1 MTLPC
6 TPHLRCCCGLR
17 GNVAKLRLTSPT
29 DLQHCT
35 NGIPVIHLPPR
46 SSSSILEGGHPARIL
61 LKSHGVWR
69 SLVARFVRD
78 EEAVGS
84 NPATPTRVESQGTVQ
99 QGPGTFH
106 IRFFLIFPPGINPP
120 VGSLHL
126 PIAPAPPPRLRLLSM
141 ARGIWLLGQG
151 SPPTLLTCDRPRAS
165 GHGDVHLLCG
175 ATSSM
180 PYVDISFIPCGTTS
194 FIPCGSASFMPCVRP
209 QYFELCPTSVP

>member
-1 MTLPC
+1 M
-6 TPHLRCCCGLR
+6 
-17 GNVAKLRLTSPT
+17 
-29 DLQHCT
+29 
-35 NGIPVIHLPPR
+35 NGVPVIHLPPR

-126 PIAPAPPPRLRLLSM
+126 PIAHAPPPRPRLLSM
-141 ARGIWLLGQG
+141 TRGIWLRGRG
-151 SPPTLLTCDRPRAS
+151 SFPTPLTRDRPRAS
-165 GHGDVHLLCG
+165 GRGDVQLPCG
-175 ATSSM
+175 A
-180 PYVDISFIPCGTTS
+180 TS
-194 FIPCGSASFMPCVRP
+194 FIPCGGASFMPCVRP
-209 QYFELCPTSVP
+209 QCFELCPTSAP

>member
-141 ARGIWLLGQG
+141 ARGIWVK
-151 SPPTLLTCDRPRAS
+151 
-165 GHGDVHLLCG
+165 GHLVL
-175 ATSSM
+175 
-180 PYVDISFIPCGTTS
+180 V
-194 FIPCGSASFMPCVRP
+194 
-209 QYFELCPTSVP
+209 

>member
-35 NGIPVIHLPPR
+35 NGVPVIHLPAR

-84 NPATPTRVESQGTVQ
+84 NPATPTRVESQDTVQ

-126 PIAPAPPPRLRLLSM
+126 PIAPAPPPTPETSINGTRHLATRTRIISHAVN
-141 ARGIWLLGQG
+141 ARPTTRIWPRG
-151 SPPTLLTCDRPRAS
+151 RAS
-165 GHGDVHLLCG
+165 SRWRHLLHPLWRYLFHALCS
-175 ATSSM
+175 TS
-180 PYVDISFIPCGTTS
+180 
-194 FIPCGSASFMPCVRP
+194 
-209 QYFELCPTSVP
+209 LL

>member
-6 TPHLRCCCGLR
+6 APHLRCCCGLR
-17 GNVAKLRLTSPT
+17 GNVAKLKLTSPT
-29 DLQHCT
+29 DLQYCT
-35 NGIPVIHLPPR
+35 NGVPVIHLPPC
-46 SSSSILEGGHPARIL
+46 SSSSILEGRHPARIL

-120 VGSLHL
+120 VGSLRL
-126 PIAPAPPPRLRLLSM
+126 PVVPAPPPPLRLLSM
-141 ARGIWLLGQG
+141 ARGIWLRGRG
-151 SPPTLLTCDRPRAS
+151 SFPTPLTRDRPRAS
-165 GHGDVHLLCG
+165 GCGDVHLPCG
-175 ATSSM
+175 ATSS
-180 PYVDISFIPCGTTS
+180 IPCGGA
-194 FIPCGSASFMPCVRP
+194 FFMPCVRP
-209 QYFELCPTSVP
+209 QCLDLSAISISPAGSR